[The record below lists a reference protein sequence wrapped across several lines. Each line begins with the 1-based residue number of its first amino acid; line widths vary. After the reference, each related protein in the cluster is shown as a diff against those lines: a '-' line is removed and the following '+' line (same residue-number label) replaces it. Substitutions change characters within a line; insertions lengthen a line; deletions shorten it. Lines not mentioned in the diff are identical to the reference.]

1 MTNVYEGVVRK
12 LEEKISA
19 WKGEKD
25 RIPVRVNGWEV
36 VDCIHLAHSRH

>member
-1 MTNVYEGVVRK
+1 MTNVYECVVQK

-19 WKGEKD
+19 WKGEKY

-36 VDCIHLAHSRH
+36 VDCL